1 MRRSR
6 NHRPDHD
13 QPSTPGSPTGP
24 LARVSRRGRWAVGA
38 AVTALVLAGCSGGG
52 STPTSSDASSAPTTA
67 TSLPAPATI
76 AGTIVT
82 TAGSSN
88 EMSLV
93 VPEAVAAQWTG
104 LTGDSGVE
112 WVAVAGDGTTE
123 TTPVA
128 FGGDTTQVT
137 ALTERADGDQS
148 TAPGGRQALAGLDAV
163 ASPAG
168 TPVWV
173 FSPLLDTAGPMD
185 MTQLAFDQSPPDVV
199 AAVTAAGKLPDLT
212 GRTVT
217 FVVTPVAGQQQKLS
231 DLQVGYQRAIWEDVA
246 RAAGAADV
254 VFFDGTGTTP
264 GTGTVPAVPVP
275 DPNATIDAQ
284 GSGPTRTC
292 TLPAPALFLPNTPQL
307 IDRAATATALSDCIG
322 SLQSAT
328 QITIQGHTAAVGAG
342 DEQAAVDLSTQRATE
357 VAAILREQGV
367 PAENITSVVGLGSSQ
382 PIVQPASDPGNR
394 AVVVTFT
401 TTG

>member
-1 MRRSR
+1 MRPSR
-6 NHRPDHD
+6 DSRPEQD
-13 QPSTPGSPTGP
+13 QHAPLRGGFR
-24 LARVSRRGRWAVGA
+24 LARWVVGA
-38 AVTALVLAGCSGGG
+38 TASLLVLAGCSSGGG
-52 STPTSSDASSAPTTA
+52 TPSTSESSAAPTS
-67 TSLPAPATI
+67 TSLAPPATI
-76 AGTIVT
+76 AGSVIT

-88 EMSLV
+88 EM
-93 VPEAVAAQWTG
+93 AVAVPDPIAAEWTG
-104 LTGDSGVE
+104 LGADTGVE
-112 WVAVAGDGTTE
+112 WVAVSGDGTTS

-128 FGGDTTQVT
+128 FGGDTTQVA
-137 ALTERADGDQS
+137 ALTEKINADQS
-148 TAPGGRQALAGLDAV
+148 AAPGARQALAGLDAV

-168 TPVWV
+168 SPVWV

-217 FVVTPVAGQQQKLS
+217 YVVTPVAGQQQKLS

-254 VFFDGTGTTP
+254 VFFDGTGSTP
-264 GTGTVPAVPVP
+264 GTGTIPAVPVP
-275 DPNATIDAQ
+275 DPNATIDAE

-307 IDRAATATALSDCIG
+307 VDRDATATALSECIG
-322 SLQSAT
+322 SLESAT
-328 QITIQGHTAAVGAG
+328 QITIVGHTAATDGG

-357 VAAILREQGV
+357 VAALLREKGV
-367 PAENITSVVGLGSSQ
+367 PAENIASVTGVGSSQ